1 MKLQDD
7 ILLGKLAKGDASALE
22 KLYVK
27 FAPKIRAFITN
38 YLGES
43 TAEDLTHDLF
53 LKLWKFRD
61 RLRHEGGIETMS
73 GVNNL
78 DSYMFRMAKNSV
90 MDYLKHQK
98 IEQKYTEAFIAS
110 HNEEQ
115 DSRQEDRMDN
125 RTMLANVR
133 KQIEQLTD
141 QQRLVFNMNRNEG
154 KSYAEI
160 SKELGISEKTVQ
172 YHISTVLHKLK
183 RIS

>member
-1 MKLQDD
+1 MNLKDD
-7 ILLGKLAKGDASALE
+7 ILLRRLAKGDASALE
-22 KLYVK
+22 KIYVR
-27 FAPKIRAFITN
+27 FAPKIRVFISR
-38 YLGES
+38 YLDES

-53 LKLWKFRD
+53 LKLWRIKD
-61 RLRHEGGIETMS
+61 KMCPEGGVETLS

-78 DSYMFRMAKNSV
+78 DSYMFRMAKNAV

-98 IEQKYTEAFIAS
+98 IEQKYSEAFIAS
-110 HNEEQ
+110 HHEEQ
-115 DSRQEDRMDN
+115 DSRQEDRMDSHT
-125 RTMLANVR
+125 RLVNVQ
-133 KQIEQLTD
+133 KQIEQLTE

-160 SKELGISEKTVQ
+160 SQELGISEKTVQ